1 MLFLSLGLTL
11 VQLEAELKESG
22 ESVLA
27 GHKNT
32 FFQVYDMVSVLL
44 PCLTLPITSHLSLA
58 NVLQVTKRLVERSA
72 WQTVDLSKLFSVI
85 G

>member
-44 PCLTLPITSHLSLA
+44 LCLTLAPVA